1 MNRSAPIRITEA
13 RLTSGLA
20 RLYRNGYGTVLV
32 LMLLGL
38 LYSVAGWEPAL
49 IALKAGIVVLLS
61 IPVISVVW
69 VGIEALRQHDRP
81 LLYVVLGLVALLIM
95 AGVIPLLQ

>member
-1 MNRSAPIRITEA
+1 MNQSAPTRITEA

-20 RLYRNGYGTVLV
+20 KLYRNGYGTVVV

-38 LYSVAGWEPAL
+38 IYSIAEWQPAL
-49 IALKAGIVVLLS
+49 IALKAGIVILLS

-69 VGIEALRQHDRP
+69 VGIEALRQRDRF
-81 LLYVVLGLVALLIM
+81 LLRVVLGIIALLIV
-95 AGVIPLLQ
+95 AGAIPLLQ

>member
-1 MNRSAPIRITEA
+1 MKRSTPTRITEA

-38 LYSVAGWEPAL
+38 LYSLAGWEPAL
-49 IALKAGIVVLLS
+49 IALQAGIVVLLL
-61 IPVISVVW
+61 IPVISVLW
-69 VGIEALRQHDRP
+69 VGVEALHQRDRP
-81 LLYVVLGLVALLIM
+81 LLYVVLGLVALLIV
-95 AGVIPLLQ
+95 AGIIPLLR